1 MKINWGTGIVIAI
14 VAFMSFILFLV
25 IKMSTNNDYEHDLVV
40 KDYYKQEL
48 KFQEEIDKANN
59 LKNLKSEFTIQT
71 IGDNIVVNFPKELK
85 IENIKGH
92 FIFYRPSNE
101 KIDFMLPIELSS
113 HQWVFP
119 KKNLISGRW
128 NLSIDFRHDNNA
140 YLYKE
145 EIIL

>member
-48 KFQEEIDKANN
+48 KFQKEIDKIDN
-59 LKNLKSEFTIQT
+59 LKNLKSNFTIHT
-71 IGDNIVVNFPKELK
+71 FGENIVVNFPKDLK
-85 IENIKGH
+85 LSNIEGQ
-92 FIFYRPSNE
+92 FIFYRPSN
-101 KIDFMLPIELSS
+101 KKLDFKLPIELSS

-119 KKNLISGRW
+119 KKNLVSGRW
-128 NLSIDFRHDNNA
+128 DLSVDFTHNNNA
-140 YLYKE
+140 YLYKA
-145 EIIL
+145 EISL